1 MTFQAPPDFPASR
14 WDKRYARRQVDVY
27 ASEDNPL
34 FPSLGDKQTIIN
46 AFLGNRK
53 RALEPPEEYR
63 FTALRAYMTTADP
76 AILLPTAD
84 PAILLPTQPCATLP
98 EDIVL
103 LDDRQDTT
111 GGTTSTRLW
120 DSAGEHGYLHY
131 PPVGDR
137 VHAVPLGIH
146 DFIARLREKV
156 SSSIHITFLRLHHI
170 TTY

>member
-1 MTFQAPPDFPASR
+1 MAFQAPPDPPASR

-34 FPSLGDKQTIIN
+34 FPSLGDKQAIIN

-53 RALEPPEEYR
+53 RGLDPPEEYR
-63 FTALRAYMTTADP
+63 FTALRAYMATADP
-76 AILLPTAD
+76 T
-84 PAILLPTQPCATLP
+84 ILLPTQPCATLP

-120 DSAGEHGYLHY
+120 DLAGEHGYLHY

-137 VHAVPLGIH
+137 IHAVPLGIH
-146 DFIARLREKV
+146 DFITRLREKV
-156 SSSIHITFLRLHHI
+156 SSSTHGTFLRLHHI